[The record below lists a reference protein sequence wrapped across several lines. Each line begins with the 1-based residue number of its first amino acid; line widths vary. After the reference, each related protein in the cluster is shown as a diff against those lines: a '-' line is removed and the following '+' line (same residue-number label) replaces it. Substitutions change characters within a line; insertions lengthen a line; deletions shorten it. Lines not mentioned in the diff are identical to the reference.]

1 MLPLFRLNGPTT
13 RITVAAS
20 ATTPLQITPN
30 TNVENNYVALLNV
43 GSATVTVTLGTTS
56 GTTPTPVVPL
66 TTASTPGVVLPP
78 NMVYPLAIPAPR
90 NAFFVSL
97 IGSAANGDVYVTPLA
112 GD

>member
-1 MLPLFRLNGPTT
+1 MLPNFRPNGPTT
-13 RITVAAS
+13 RITVAGT

-43 GSATVTVTLGTTS
+43 GTATVSVSLGTTS

-78 NMVYPLAIPAPR
+78 NMIYPIVVPAPR
-90 NAFFVSL
+90 NNFFVSL
-97 IGSAANGDVYVTPLA
+97 IGSAVNGDVYVTPLA
-112 GD
+112 AG